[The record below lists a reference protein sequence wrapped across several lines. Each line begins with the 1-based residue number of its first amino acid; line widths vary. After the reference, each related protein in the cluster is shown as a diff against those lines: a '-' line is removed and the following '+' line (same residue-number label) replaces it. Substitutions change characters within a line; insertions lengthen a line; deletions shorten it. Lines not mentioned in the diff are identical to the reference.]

1 MAEPYQIRSDFADEI
16 ISADIQ
22 SKTYEHIEKK
32 NDYIR
37 SNYIKVLCDENELGK
52 HKGDYVSIECR
63 DLDDHVVRR
72 LTCASTLPTSNA
84 SGRSTGSTRGSSA
97 CWTRACLPAP
107 TR

>member
-52 HKGDYVSIECR
+52 HLSLIHIY
-63 DLDDHVVRR
+63 L
-72 LTCASTLPTSNA
+72 LPTCTWA
-84 SGRSTGSTRGSSA
+84 ERFLR
-97 CWTRACLPAP
+97 WLY
-107 TR
+107 

>member
-52 HKGDYVSIECR
+52 HKGITFP
-63 DLDDHVVRR
+63 L
-72 LTCASTLPTSNA
+72 NA
-84 SGRSTGSTRGSSA
+84 VIWMIMSCGKI
-97 CWTRACLPAP
+97 
-107 TR
+107 